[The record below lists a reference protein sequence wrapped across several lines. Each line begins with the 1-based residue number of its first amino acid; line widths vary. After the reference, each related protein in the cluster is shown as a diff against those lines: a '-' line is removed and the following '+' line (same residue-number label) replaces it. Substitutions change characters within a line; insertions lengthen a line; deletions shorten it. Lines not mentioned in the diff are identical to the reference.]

1 MIVKGQ
7 KIICSTPNGK
17 SAVELKFHQDPI
29 LNNIITVNSL
39 KSKKYQDTWII
50 EQDIESWLSK
60 LRQEGYTEIK
70 IEEDVEPS
78 KKNNRKNQKNG

>member
-7 KIICSTPNGK
+7 KIICSTLNGK
-17 SAVELKFHQDPI
+17 SSVELKFHTDPV

-50 EQDIESWLSK
+50 EQDIETWLSK

-78 KKNNRKNQKNG
+78 KKNNRKNQRDG